1 MRASSKRSAR
11 GPAGRNRLKPVF
23 VPRSGCA
30 GIDWPA
36 LLPPANAVL
45 FTIMH
50 QLERSQWWPAYVLRQ
65 GQLRQLEALLVFAAR
80 TVPFY
85 RKRLMA
91 FRDLKPGGLTWEAWR
106 RIPLLG
112 RGDIQSAGDALETRN
127 LPKIHG
133 PAWSSASSGSTGEP
147 VKFKLTPVTS
157 QFLRAA
163 NLRFHIWHGRDF
175 AAKTAS
181 INRFGDRQAALSS
194 ENRGVPWAP
203 GYGVGQMVFLD
214 IQAPVEAQLEWLTRQ
229 QPKYLLTLPWN
240 LRQLVRA
247 SVERGIAFPSLR
259 ETATLG
265 EVVDADL
272 RAECRNAWGI
282 GVADSYSCEETGVIA
297 LQCPDHP
304 VYHVQ
309 SECALV
315 EVLDEDGRPCRPGET
330 GKVVITDLHNLATPL
345 IRYELG
351 DFAKRGEACA
361 CGRGL
366 PVLDRIMGRRRN
378 RLILPSGGEL
388 WPAHNTIFTNAL
400 GHAIPEMHQ
409 GQIVQRTLR
418 DIEVR
423 LVVRAPVTPDQE
435 ERARAALRASVS
447 DEFEYRFVYVD
458 ALARSSSAKVEAV
471 VSELDG

>member
-1 MRASSKRSAR
+1 MLVPHS
-11 GPAGRNRLKPVF
+11 GR
-23 VPRSGCA
+23 A
-30 GIDWPA
+30 GIGWPA
-36 LLPPANAVL
+36 LPPPANAIL
-45 FTIMH
+45 FAIMY
-50 QLERSQWWPAYVLRQ
+50 QLERSQWWPADVLRQ
-65 GQLRQLEALLVFAAR
+65 GQLRQLESLLVFAAR

-85 RKRLMA
+85 RERLSD
-91 FRDLKPGGLTWEAWR
+91 FRALRPGTLTWDAWR

-127 LPKIHG
+127 LPKAHG
-133 PAWSSASSGSTGEP
+133 PAWSSATSGSTGEP
-147 VKFKLTPVTS
+147 VQFQLTPVTS

-181 INRFGDRQAALSS
+181 INRLNAHQAALSS

-203 GYGVGQMVFLD
+203 GYGVGQMVFFD
-214 IQAPVEAQLEWLTRQ
+214 IQAPVDAQLEWLARQ
-229 QPKYLLTLPWN
+229 RPRYLLTVPWK

-247 SVERGIAFPSLR
+247 SVERGIALPSLR
-259 ETATLG
+259 EAASLG
-265 EVVDADL
+265 EVLDAEL
-272 RAECRNAWGI
+272 RAECRTAWGI
-282 GVADSYSCEETGVIA
+282 GVADSYICAETGLIA

-315 EVLDEDGRPCRPGET
+315 EVLDEDGRPCAPGEI

-351 DFAKRGEACA
+351 DFAKLGEACA

-378 RLILPSGGEL
+378 RLIVPSGGAL
-388 WPAHNTIFTNAL
+388 WPSHDAVFTNAL
-400 GHAIPEMHQ
+400 GNAIPEMRQ
-409 GQIVQRTLR
+409 GQIVQRTPR
-418 DIEVR
+418 EIEVR
-423 LVVRAPVTPDQE
+423 LVVGAPVTADQE
-435 ERARAALRASVS
+435 ERARAALGAAVS
-447 DEFEYRFVYVD
+447 EEFEYRFVYVD
-458 ALARSSSAKVEAV
+458 ALESGRSGKLEPV
-471 VSELDG
+471 VSELGG

>member
-1 MRASSKRSAR
+1 
-11 GPAGRNRLKPVF
+11 
-23 VPRSGCA
+23 
-30 GIDWPA
+30 
-36 LLPPANAVL
+36 
-45 FTIMH
+45 MH
-50 QLERSQWWPAYVLRQ
+50 QLERSQWWPADVLRQ
-65 GQLRQLEALLVFAAR
+65 GQLRQLESLLVFAAR

-85 RKRLMA
+85 RERLA
-91 FRDLKPGGLTWEAWR
+91 DFRALRPGSLTWDAWQ
-106 RIPLLG
+106 RIPLLS
-112 RGDIQSAGDALETRN
+112 RGDIQSAGDALETRS
-127 LPKIHG
+127 LPKSHG
-133 PAWSSASSGSTGEP
+133 PARSSATSGSTGEP
-147 VKFKLTPVTS
+147 VRFKVTRVTS

-163 NLRFHIWHGRDF
+163 NLRFHIWHGRDL

-181 INRFGDRQAALSS
+181 INRLSDRQAALSS
-194 ENRGVPWAP
+194 EDRGVPWAP

-214 IQAPVEAQLEWLTRQ
+214 ILAPVDEQLEWLAGQ
-229 QPKYLLTLPWN
+229 QPQYLLTKPWK

-247 SVERGIAFPSLR
+247 SVEHGIALPSLR
-259 ETATLG
+259 EAVTLG
-265 EVVDADL
+265 EVLDPEV
-272 RAECRNAWGI
+272 RTECRNAWGI
-282 GVADSYSCEETGVIA
+282 GVTDSYSCEETGLIA

-315 EVLDEDGRPCRPGET
+315 EVLDEDGRPCAPGKI

-378 RLILPSGGEL
+378 RLILPSGADL
-388 WPAHNTIFTNAL
+388 WPAHNPIFTDAL
-400 GHAIPEMHQ
+400 GHTIPEMRQ
-409 GQIVQRTLR
+409 GQIVQRTPR

-423 LVVRAPVTPDQE
+423 LVVGAPVTPDQE
-435 ERARAALRASVS
+435 ERARAALRTALS

-458 ALARSSSAKVEAV
+458 ALESGRSGKLEPI